1 MTARRAAWRLALFA
15 GVMALVL
22 ALVIGAIKRPVD
34 GETDTHHALFTDAN
48 GLKTGD
54 DVRMFGVQVGK
65 VEAVTLDGDRAKV
78 RLTVTTDTPVYDNSI
93 LAIRYQNLTGQ
104 RYIDLQQQPNPGV
117 RLADGTDIGPEQ
129 TIPSFDVTSLFNG
142 LQPVLETLSPE
153 ALNQF
158 TESMLAVIEGDGAGI
173 GPALDAI
180 GTLSEYV
187 EDRQHL
193 IGTLVRNMSDLAE
206 RVGGRLYHLV
216 PLLARLTDIFEA
228 LQRNV
233 GGLADFAM
241 SAPSVLEP
249 VDRLLAAVGLSPE
262 MGPDIDAMI
271 RNLFPD
277 PQQALDTFGRMPGLL
292 AAVDTAF
299 PRTPSGFRPDCSKG
313 EAEVPAPVRVLIGG
327 QQVAI
332 CNG

>member
-1 MTARRAAWRLALFA
+1 
-15 GVMALVL
+15 
-22 ALVIGAIKRPVD
+22 
-34 GETDTHHALFTDAN
+34 
-48 GLKTGD
+48 
-54 DVRMFGVQVGK
+54 
-65 VEAVTLDGDRAKV
+65 
-78 RLTVTTDTPVYDNSI
+78 
-93 LAIRYQNLTGQ
+93 
-104 RYIDLQQQPNPGV
+104 
-117 RLADGTDIGPEQ
+117 
-129 TIPSFDVTSLFNG
+129 
-142 LQPVLETLSPE
+142 
-153 ALNQF
+153 
-158 TESMLAVIEGDGAGI
+158 
-173 GPALDAI
+173 
-180 GTLSEYV
+180 
-187 EDRQHL
+187 
-193 IGTLVRNMSDLAE
+193 
-206 RVGGRLYHLV
+206 YHLV